1 MSDKQQ
7 EFQDKYFQVQVLG
20 QEIEKIQQQ
29 LRVLNQQ
36 LMEMVKIEES
46 LNDFEKIKNDSEILV
61 PLGNGIFAKANLKSN
76 NELLMG
82 VGANIFDGKS
92 VSEVKER
99 VTSQVNEIKQLASV
113 MESELQETV
122 IVYQGLIEEVNKLAS
137 EAMK

>member
-7 EFQDKYFQVQVLG
+7 EFQDKYFQLQVLS

-29 LRVLNQQ
+29 LKVLNQQ
-36 LMEMVKIEES
+36 LVEMIKIEES
-46 LNDFEKIKNDSEILV
+46 LNDFEKIKENSEILV

-82 VGANIFDGKS
+82 VGANIFDEKK
-92 VSEVKER
+92 VSDVKER
-99 VTSQVNEIKQLASV
+99 VVSQVGEIKQLVSV
-113 MESELQETV
+113 VESELQETI
-122 IVYQGLIEEVNKLAS
+122 IVYQGLVEEVNKLAN